1 MRRFF
6 LVFSLVLAVSGGV
19 WGWVFFQRQGSGDSS
34 VSQSVVEIVPGDI
47 ESVVTAQG
55 TLEPKDY
62 VDVGAQVSGLVKKL
76 HVDIGDTVKIGD
88 LIAEIDPDV
97 YESRVRGGQARLKTL
112 QAQKLEQQALIRQAT
127 QKLERSRTLVRDKV
141 VSKETFEDAQTA
153 LDIAQVR
160 LISLNAQI
168 EEAQSTLEGDKTSLG
183 YTKIYAP
190 MEGTVVSQ
198 STKEGQTI
206 NATQTAPVI
215 VQVANLDVMTVRA
228 QVAEADVIK
237 LRPGMSLYFTTLGA
251 GARRWEGK
259 IRQILPSPEKINDVV
274 LYNVLVDVG
283 NADRSLMTGMTTQM
297 FFVLGYVKGVP
308 VIPVSALIR
317 RLPESDTTEGSA
329 WEVEVLEGGKIQT
342 RTVIIGISNRIQAAV
357 LEGLSPGDK
366 VVSGRDFSA
375 SGSGRLRRL
384 PPGMARL

>member
-6 LVFSLVLAVSGGV
+6 LVLSLVLAVSGGV
-19 WGWVFFQRQGSGDSS
+19 WGWISFQGQGSGDSS
-34 VSQSVVEIVPGDI
+34 VSQSVTEIVSGDI

-76 HVDIGDTVKIGD
+76 HVDIGDTVKTGD

-153 LDIAQVR
+153 LDIAQAR

-237 LRPGMSLYFTTLGA
+237 LRPDMSLYFTTLGA

-297 FFVLGYVKGVP
+297 FFVLGHVKDVP

-317 RLPESDTTEGSA
+317 RLPESDTAEGSA
-329 WEVEVLEGGKIQT
+329 WEVGVLDGDKVQT
-342 RTVIIGISNRIQAAV
+342 RTVIVGISNRVQAAV
-357 LEGLSPGDK
+357 LEGLSLGDK
-366 VVSGRDFSA
+366 VVSGGDFSA
-375 SGSGRLRRL
+375 SGPGRLRRL